1 MMQTNDYRRTHMS
14 KEDEDRSTLDEIYAA
29 FFSGDLDRWLSFW
42 TEESI
47 IWEAE
52 SLPYGGTYRG
62 LEQIKK
68 LAEKMGSLWT
78 DLNLEIH
85 EILGSDERLMAYGT
99 WNGTGQKTGKR
110 VTFPFAE
117 MWVLKDG
124 KVIEVVPIYSDT
136 ALINSVLT

>member
-1 MMQTNDYRRTHMS
+1 
-14 KEDEDRSTLDEIYAA
+14 
-29 FFSGDLDRWLSFW
+29 
-42 TEESI
+42 
-47 IWEAE
+47 
-52 SLPYGGTYRG
+52 
-62 LEQIKK
+62 
-68 LAEKMGSLWT
+68 MGSLWT

-136 ALINSVLT
+136 ALINSVLM

>member
-1 MMQTNDYRRTHMS
+1 MS
-14 KEDEDRSTLDEIYAA
+14 KEDEDRRTLDEIYAA

-68 LAEKMGSLWT
+68 LAE
-78 DLNLEIH
+78 
-85 EILGSDERLMAYGT
+85 SDERLMAYGT

-117 MWVLKDG
+117 IWVLKDG

-136 ALINSVLT
+136 ALINSVLM